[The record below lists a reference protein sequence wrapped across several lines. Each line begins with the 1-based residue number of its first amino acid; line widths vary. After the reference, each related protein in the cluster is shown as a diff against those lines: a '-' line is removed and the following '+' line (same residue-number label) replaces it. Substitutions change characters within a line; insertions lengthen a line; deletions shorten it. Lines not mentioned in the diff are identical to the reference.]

1 MIMKRLILSIIALSL
16 SVTLLAQG
24 TVTTRKYRFSDF
36 PDKMTKVVLSGDEIL
51 CSALKQEVVSHW
63 TASAFE
69 FCSLEEFERIKTEDR
84 YYFLIL
90 TDQQFKGEES
100 PSLQMLSL
108 VKGGAAA
115 AEGLG
120 EMDEIISL
128 AVAPVQGGNGRELVF
143 LGGFVQ
149 AVQDFILAAL
159 ESEKTAYRK
168 TDWFNDNYSRYGK
181 MKQVYIPRDD
191 IAPGVTPAQLET
203 MLDEDIHLTDADG
216 ADEAYLAAPYNTLV
230 SYVVA
235 PQDAGSWCY
244 KYLFE
249 AETQQLYFVSRHKL
263 SAKKGAGFLAEDL
276 KKIARK
282 R

>member
-1 MIMKRLILSIIALSL
+1 M
-16 SVTLLAQG
+16 SVMLLAQG
-24 TVTTRKYRFSDF
+24 KVTTRKYRFSDF
-36 PDKMTKVVLSGDEIL
+36 PDKVTKVVLSGDEIL
-51 CSALKQEVVSHW
+51 CSTLKQEVVNHW

-69 FCSLEEFERIKTEDR
+69 FCQLEEFERLKTDDR

-90 TDQQFKGEES
+90 SQQQFKGEES
-100 PSLQMLSL
+100 PSLQVLSL

-115 AEGLG
+115 EEGLS

-128 AVAPVQGGNGRELVF
+128 PIAPVEGGNGRELVF

-149 AVQDFILAAL
+149 AVQDFTLAAL

-191 IAPGVTPAQLET
+191 IAPEVTPAHLET
-203 MLDEDIHLTDADG
+203 LLDDDMHLTDSDG

-230 SYVVA
+230 SYVVTPA
-235 PQDAGSWCY
+235 IPGTWCY

-249 AETQQLYFVSRHKL
+249 AETQQLYFVTRHKV